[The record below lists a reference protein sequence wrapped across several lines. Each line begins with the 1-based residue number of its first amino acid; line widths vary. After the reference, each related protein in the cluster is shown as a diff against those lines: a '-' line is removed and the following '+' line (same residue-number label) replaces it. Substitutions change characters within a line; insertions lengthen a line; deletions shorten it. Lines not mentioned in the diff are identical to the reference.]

1 MPPKQSDFARCQTQG
16 AALTNVG
23 SVLFHRGG
31 DDVSRSCF
39 KKSSFSSPILAVLGC
54 IHFSLA
60 WILFKPSAPLQELF
74 SWRCSGVL
82 LASMV
87 VSVEY
92 EDTDCHPQTV
102 GNQACSTSPSLPIIL
117 HN

>member
-1 MPPKQSDFARCQTQG
+1 MPPKQPDFARCQTQG
-16 AALTNVG
+16 TALTNVG

-31 DDVSRSCF
+31 DDVSMNCL
-39 KKSSFSSPILAVLGC
+39 KKSFSSCILAVLGF

-60 WILFKPSAPLQELF
+60 WIPFKPSAPLQELF

-82 LASMV
+82 LVSMV
-87 VSVEY
+87 VSVEN
-92 EDTDCHPQTV
+92 EDADCHPQTA
-102 GNQACSTSPSLPIIL
+102 GNQACSISPSLQIIL